1 MVRASPAPGG
11 AGAFDAHRNIR
22 PPLFSR
28 SKELALNTHVRSSS
42 QLVVA
47 EDTVSDAIII
57 PEPEV
62 QSGMSLAQ
70 ILAMVL
76 AHWKMSVLIAVAVV
90 VAAGVA
96 TKLMPKTYLGVATLM
111 VNNMAN
117 DPLAV
122 QNAAGLLGPYVST
135 QVELLQ
141 SSEVLDTVIERLN
154 LTKDPEFAAGNRGG
168 DATLRDWVESKL
180 RKSLDIEPGR
190 FGAQLIYITA
200 AASNSVQAADI
211 ANAVADVF
219 TEQQDSRTNGPSSE
233 RGTRYAAELA
243 ELKRKVTLAQ
253 NAADQFRNRSGTIDL
268 DAKVDVEMDTLTG
281 LEHRLQEAR
290 NTLRTNQAQGT
301 GNQSVSAPVMASAT
315 VRALHEED
323 ARLRA
328 HMAQLRA
335 NLGPNHPQVVEL
347 QSQIDANNRSL
358 AAAMATYSSAA
369 SSEMVVSGNEVASLE
384 RAVAEQRQ
392 KVLEGRRNRDEG
404 AKYQLELESAQAAYK
419 RALDGYDQIMFVH
432 STNIT
437 VAGRARPPLKA
448 DKPNAIKNLLLGAFL
463 GLGLGIV
470 LPFGFE
476 LLNRRVRCR
485 DDLERDFGIP
495 ILTEFQA
502 VRAASAA

>member
-1 MVRASPAPGG
+1 VRL
-11 AGAFDAHRNIR
+11 
-22 PPLFSR
+22 PPRKR
-28 SKELALNTHVRSSS
+28 SEECALNTYVRSPS

-47 EDTVSDAIII
+47 EESVADAVIVPDT
-57 PEPEV
+57 EFE
-62 QSGMSLAQ
+62 SGISLAQ
-70 ILAMVL
+70 IVAMVL
-76 AHWKMSVLIAVAVV
+76 AHWKISALIAITVL

-96 TKLMPKTYLGVATLM
+96 TKLMPKTYLGVATLE
-111 VNNMAN
+111 VNTMAN
-117 DPLAV
+117 DPLAN
-122 QNAAGLLGPYVST
+122 QNGPSLLANYVAT

-141 SSEVLDTVIERLN
+141 STEVLDAVIERLN

-180 RKSLDIEPGR
+180 RKSIDIEPGK

-200 AASNSVQAADI
+200 AAHNSVQAADI
-211 ANAVADVF
+211 ANAVAEVF
-219 TEQQDSRTNGPSSE
+219 VDQQDSRTNGPTSE

-243 ELKRKVTLAQ
+243 ELKRKVTAAQ
-253 NAADQFRNRSGTIDL
+253 VAADQFRNRSGTIDL

-281 LEHRLQEAR
+281 LERRLQEAR
-290 NTLRTNQAQGT
+290 NTMRTSQAQGA

-315 VRALHEED
+315 VRALREED
-323 ARLRA
+323 ARLRS
-328 HMAQLRA
+328 HLAQLRTT
-335 NLGPNHPQVVEL
+335 LGPNHPQVVEV

-358 AAAMATYSSAA
+358 SAALATYSSAA
-369 SSEMVVSGNEVASLE
+369 SSDIVVSGNEVASLE
-384 RAVAEQRQ
+384 KAVAEQRQ
-392 KVLEGRRNRDEG
+392 KVLDGRRNRDEG

-432 STNIT
+432 STNIGI
-437 VAGRARPPLKA
+437 AGRARPPLKA

-485 DDLERDFGIP
+485 DDLERDFGVA

-502 VRAASAA
+502 VRAARAA

>member
-1 MVRASPAPGG
+1 M
-11 AGAFDAHRNIR
+11 
-22 PPLFSR
+22 
-28 SKELALNTHVRSSS
+28 
-42 QLVVA
+42 
-47 EDTVSDAIII
+47 
-57 PEPEV
+57 
-62 QSGMSLAQ
+62 AQ
-70 ILAMVL
+70 ILAMLL
-76 AHWKMSVLIAVAVV
+76 AHWKMSVLIAAAVV
-90 VAAGVA
+90 VAAGVI

-122 QNAAGLLGPYVST
+122 QNGAGLLTNYVAT

-141 SSEVLDTVIERLN
+141 STEVLDAVIERLG
-154 LTKDPEFAAGNRGG
+154 LTRDPEFAAGNRGG

-180 RKSLDIEPGR
+180 RKSIDIEPGR
-190 FGAQLIYITA
+190 AGAQLIYITA
-200 AASNSVQAADI
+200 AAHNSVQAADI
-211 ANAVADVF
+211 ANAVAEVF
-219 TEQQDSRTNGPSSE
+219 TEQQDSRTNGPTSE

-243 ELKRKVTLAQ
+243 DLKSKVTAAQ

-281 LEHRLQEAR
+281 LERRLEEAR
-290 NTLRTNQAQGT
+290 NAMRASQAQGA
-301 GNQSVSAPVMASAT
+301 GNQSVSAPVMASET
-315 VRALHEED
+315 MRTLRAED
-323 ARLRA
+323 ARLRSR
-328 HMAQLRA
+328 MSQLRTT
-335 NLGPNHPQVVEL
+335 LGPNHPQIVEL

-358 AAAMATYSSAA
+358 TAALATYSSAA
-369 SSEMVVSGNEVASLE
+369 SSDIAVASNQVASLE
-384 RAVAEQRQ
+384 RAVADQRQ

-448 DKPNAIKNLLLGAFL
+448 DKPNAIKNLLVGAFL
-463 GLGLGIV
+463 GLGLGLV

-502 VRAASAA
+502 VRAARAAG